1 MAGAIQS
8 KEYVVRSKILL
19 DECRQY
25 VYKDGKVVHSRSVKT
40 QDDSSKGQAHGDRV
54 IAAALAW
61 YGCVDRPPESK
72 VDAEQNDQIPYGSM
86 AWRLK
91 KYDDKLTA
99 NINDGW

>member
-1 MAGAIQS
+1 M
-8 KEYVVRSKILL
+8 
-19 DECRQY
+19 
-25 VYKDGKVVHSRSVKT
+25 
-40 QDDSSKGQAHGDRV
+40 
-54 IAAALAW
+54 
-61 YGCVDRPPESK
+61 DRPPESK